1 MKLMFVVELFG
12 GEPMIRQGWGQHGLF
27 FTGEPPRSQ
36 SLVTIEL
43 PGLKSEKA
51 EAIGRWLIAH
61 NQSSP
66 EDTREDTRLSPALW
80 RYTVLDDFLDAH
92 NPSTTVWHVATHFT
106 ADEIATFA
114 EAHAP
119 GLDREVRE
127 ALAVIRT
134 KRAPAL
140 KKVVKRADRI
150 VPIIQMG
157 TRRLTVEAESL
168 QAELDRE
175 DVARLATTPFQYK
188 AWVDALVA
196 LRSDVVKRELLT
208 TIGKRVVAE
217 DVSIGPVL
225 DYMVT
230 KKLDAL
236 WGNELWLALGPA
248 LQLPPNTTGAA
259 VDLTK
264 ARETTVVMSWDVW
277 KARRIGPVKIG
288 RSALVFHDPK
298 TSRSTYVRGE
308 RKLKHAIK
316 RRGGSITRWGN
327 TLTIAAKDPSSVH
340 AALLR
345 VDEIDSLAQLAPARA
360 VALVPEPLPPAHPI
374 STALALATADPR
386 WRRILADLLI
396 ERLVGIDADVARRLA
411 RAEARAN
418 RR

>member
-1 MKLMFVVELFG
+1 MKLMFIVELFG
-12 GEPMIRQGWGQHGLF
+12 GEPMIRQGWGHQGLF
-27 FTGEPPRSQ
+27 FAGQPPRAQ
-36 SLVTIEL
+36 SLVTLEL
-43 PGLKSEKA
+43 PGLKSESG

-61 NQSSP
+61 NKSSP
-66 EDTREDTRLSPALW
+66 EDHREDTRLSPALW
-80 RYTVLDDFLDAH
+80 RYTVLEDFLDAH
-92 NPSTTVWHVATHFT
+92 NPSTTVWHVSSHFT

-119 GLDREVRE
+119 ALDREVRE

-134 KRAPAL
+134 KRSAAL

-157 TRRLTVEAESL
+157 SRRLTIEAETL

-175 DVARLATTPFQYK
+175 EVERLIATPFQYK
-188 AWVDALVA
+188 AWVDALA
-196 LRSDVVKRELLT
+196 TLKSDVVKRELLT

-217 DVSIGPVL
+217 EVSPGPVL
-225 DYMVT
+225 DYMLT
-230 KKLDAL
+230 KKLDAM
-236 WGNELWLALGPA
+236 WGNELWIALGPT
-248 LQLPPNTTGAA
+248 LLLPPNTTGVAI
-259 VDLTK
+259 DLSK

-288 RSALVFHDPK
+288 RSALVLHDAK
-298 TSRSTYVRGE
+298 TNRSTYVRGE
-308 RKLKHAIK
+308 RKLKHSIK

-345 VDEIDSLAQLAPARA
+345 VDEIDSLSQLAPARA
-360 VALVPEPLPPAHPI
+360 VALVPESLPAAHPI
-374 STALALATADPR
+374 STALAHAAADPR